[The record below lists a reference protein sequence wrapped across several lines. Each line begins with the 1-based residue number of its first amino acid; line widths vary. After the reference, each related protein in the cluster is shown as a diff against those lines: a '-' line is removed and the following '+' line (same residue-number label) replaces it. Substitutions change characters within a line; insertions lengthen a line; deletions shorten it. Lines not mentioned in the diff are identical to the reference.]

1 MNRLLRRMGVLSVLV
16 LGVAC
21 GGGATTESAMPP
33 VDLASHDPAAH
44 IVCTHEDGCG
54 KGFIC
59 LGGLRCAQLCKKDS
73 DCSTAGQTCSGTV
86 NNQHFCQ

>member
-1 MNRLLRRMGVLSVLV
+1 MNRLLRRMGVLSLLV

-21 GGGATTESAMPP
+21 GGGAIDESAMQP
-33 VDLASHDPAAH
+33 VDLASHSPAAH

-59 LGGLRCAQLCKKDS
+59 LGGIRCAQLCRKDS
-73 DCSTAGQTCSGTV
+73 NCPTGQTCSGTV
-86 NNQHFCQ
+86 NGQNFCQ

>member
-1 MNRLLRRMGVLSVLV
+1 MNRSLRGLAVLAFLV

-21 GGGATTESAMPP
+21 GGGATDTAMQP
-33 VDLASHDPAAH
+33 VDLASHQPAAH

-59 LGGLRCAQLCKKDS
+59 LGGLRCAQLCKKDAS
-73 DCSTAGQTCSGTV
+73 CPSGQTCSGTV
-86 NNQHFCQ
+86 NGQNFCQ

>member
-1 MNRLLRRMGVLSVLV
+1 MNRSIARVAVLGFLV
-16 LGVAC
+16 LGLAC
-21 GGGATTESAMPP
+21 GGGVRDDMTPP